1 MKEDV
6 SLERRR
12 DILNIYPRLRLLQTE
27 LVKKK
32 KKKRKKSR
40 HATGKKGSKFIK
52 EP

>member
-32 KKKRKKSR
+32 KEEKKKKVDTR
-40 HATGKKGSKFIK
+40 LEKKDLNL
-52 EP
+52 

>member
-12 DILNIYPRLRLLQTE
+12 DILNTYPRLRLLQTE

-32 KKKRKKSR
+32 RRKEKKVDTRLEKKDLNL
-40 HATGKKGSKFIK
+40 
-52 EP
+52 